1 MFLEETRMGM
11 DKQQILDFV
20 DKFADKMAEHKQ
32 ELTEYDQHIGDGD
45 HGINMA
51 RGMAAVEE
59 KKPAFQDKDIGD
71 ILKTVGMTL
80 VSTVGGASGPLYGTA
95 FMKAGMAAKGKEEL
109 TDDDLIAVFDAMIG
123 GIQTRGKAQQGEK
136 TMLDAIIPAADAFK
150 AAVAEGKDTQQ
161 ALEEADKKAWE
172 GVEYTKTIR
181 ATKGR
186 ASYLGERSIGFQD
199 PGASSISYMIDALTE
214 ASGKPV
220 GESEAADTVGIVI
233 VSHSPKIA
241 EGVLDL
247 ALEMA
252 PNARIAATGGLSD
265 GSIGTDLTAVRKAID
280 TVMSP
285 AGVIVLIDLGS
296 AYMSSEMAVEM
307 SDHPELIHI
316 VDAPLVEGALFAAV
330 ESSVGNDIDRI
341 MEVMRKSKIEPK
353 F

>member
-1 MFLEETRMGM
+1 MGLN
-11 DKQQILDFV
+11 KEQILTFV
-20 DKFADKMAEHKQ
+20 DNFADKMGEHKQ

-59 KKPAFQDKDIGD
+59 KKPTFQDKSIGD
-71 ILKTVGMTL
+71 IFKAVGMTL

-109 TDDDLIAVFDAMIG
+109 TDEDILAIFDAMIG
-123 GIQTRGKAQQGEK
+123 GIQTRGKAVAGEK
-136 TMLDAIIPAADAFK
+136 TMLDALMPARDAFK
-150 AAVAEGKDTQQ
+150 EAIESGKNTAEALRAAD
-161 ALEEADKKAWE
+161 EAAWE

-199 PGASSISYMIDALTE
+199 PGASSSSYMIDAL
-214 ASGKPV
+214 V
-220 GESEAADTVGIVI
+220 EAAGDVPGEPDAVDTVGIVI

-241 EGVLDL
+241 EGVMDL

-252 PNARIAATGGLSD
+252 PDAKIAATGGLSD
-265 GSIGTDLTAVRKAID
+265 GSIGTDMASVQNAID
-280 TVMSP
+280 AVMSP
-285 AGVIVLIDLGS
+285 AGVILLVDLGS
-296 AYMSSEMAVEM
+296 AYMTSEIAREM
-307 SDHPELIHI
+307 SKNPELIHI
-316 VDAPLVEGALFAAV
+316 VDAPLVEGAMFAAV
-330 ESSVGNDIDRI
+330 ESSVGSDIDRI
-341 MEVMRKSKIEPK
+341 LTVMKKAKTEPK